1 MDHTT
6 KEIIKMTKEMGKDIL
21 NQNKEVSKANGRTI
35 KSKAPVIQSWVTMEQ
50 EDNGKKI
57 INMKNQINFSDIFL
71 ILLHKIKIYIA

>member
-1 MDHTT
+1 
-6 KEIIKMTKEMGKDIL
+6 MTKEMGKDIL

-71 ILLHKIKIYIA
+71 ILLNKIKIYIA